1 MSSCDSSSAQ
11 GKKWLREAS
20 MRRLSIF
27 VKNKTEMIGNAAQL
41 GVAVLYPDSLE
52 KSGLS
57 CAEIY
62 HLEQWVQGTAFV
74 EGSCGCMPH

>member
-1 MSSCDSSSAQ
+1 
-11 GKKWLREAS
+11 

-62 HLEQWVQGTAFV
+62 HLEQWVQGTGFV
-74 EGSCGCMPH
+74 KAVAAACLTESIYCLTSC